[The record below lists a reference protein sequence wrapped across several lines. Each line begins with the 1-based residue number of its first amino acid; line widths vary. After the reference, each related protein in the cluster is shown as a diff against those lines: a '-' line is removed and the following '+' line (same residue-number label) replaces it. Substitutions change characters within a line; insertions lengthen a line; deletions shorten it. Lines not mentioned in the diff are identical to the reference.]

1 MEQGLIHIYCG
12 DGKGKTSAAIG
23 LVVRAAGSG
32 LKVLFTRFLKNES
45 SGELA
50 ILDDISQIKVLHLE
64 KSYGFFKNL
73 SEEKKQEVRE
83 TYLHLWRAIE
93 LEILTGRYDVLV
105 IDEFGSSMHPMI
117 TRMLISLF
125 NSKETNPM
133 GSQLIFT
140 THDTNLLDNKFLR
153 RDQIWFTEKDETAS
167 TDLYSL
173 VEFKDASGVKVRN
186 DRSYEKDYINGR
198 YGAIPY
204 L

>member
-23 LVVRAAGSG
+23 LAVRAAGSG

-73 SEEKKQEVRE
+73 SEEKKQEVKE
-83 TYLHLWRAIE
+83 TYLQLWRAIE

-105 IDEFGSSMHPMI
+105 IDEFMAAYRYDLKKKPKELEIVLTGRNPDEKLIELADYVSEIKKVKHP
-117 TRMLISLF
+117 F
-125 NSKETNPM
+125 
-133 GSQLIFT
+133 
-140 THDTNLLDNKFLR
+140 
-153 RDQIWFTEKDETAS
+153 DQGIYARKGIE
-167 TDLYSL
+167 Y
-173 VEFKDASGVKVRN
+173 
-186 DRSYEKDYINGR
+186 
-198 YGAIPY
+198 
-204 L
+204 

>member
-23 LVVRAAGSG
+23 LAVRAVGSG

-73 SEEKKQEVRE
+73 SEDKKQEVRE
-83 TYLHLWRAIE
+83 TYLQLWRAIE

-105 IDEFGSSMHPMI
+105 IDELWRLIGMISS
-117 TRMLISLF
+117 
-125 NSKETNPM
+125 
-133 GSQLIFT
+133 
-140 THDTNLLDNKFLR
+140 R
-153 RDQIWFTEKDETAS
+153 RKKRSSSWRRNQKNWR
-167 TDLYSL
+167 LY
-173 VEFKDASGVKVRN
+173 
-186 DRSYEKDYINGR
+186 
-198 YGAIPY
+198 
-204 L
+204 

>member
-23 LVVRAAGSG
+23 LAVRAAGSG

-83 TYLHLWRAIE
+83 TYLRLWRAIE
-93 LEILTGRYDVLV
+93 LEILTGRYDSEGGSNRVPGEETKRTGDC
-105 IDEFGSSMHPMI
+105 IDW
-117 TRMLISLF
+117 T
-125 NSKETNPM
+125 K
-133 GSQLIFT
+133 
-140 THDTNLLDNKFLR
+140 
-153 RDQIWFTEKDETAS
+153 
-167 TDLYSL
+167 
-173 VEFKDASGVKVRN
+173 SG
-186 DRSYEKDYINGR
+186 
-198 YGAIPY
+198 
-204 L
+204 